1 MARSYRGARGGRRRV
16 PLLAGLLSGAAVA
29 QALLAVPAAAAG
41 RAAEDPP
48 GGRGP
53 TSIGNGTRDRNV
65 VFLDSP
71 THSRGHQHTRASTAG
86 GASNVEDGF
95 CRRVTN
101 CDIRQ
106 NLTVVIGAAAS

>member
-16 PLLAGLLSGAAVA
+16 PLLAGLLSGAVIT
-29 QALLAVPAAAAG
+29 QALLALPAAAAG
-41 RAAEDPP
+41 RAAQDPP

-53 TSIGNGTRDRNV
+53 ASIGNGTRDRNV

>member
-1 MARSYRGARGGRRRV
+1 MALSYRGARGRRV
-16 PLLAGLLSGAAVA
+16 PLLAGLLSGAAIT
-29 QALLAVPAAAAG
+29 QALLAVPAAAAR

-53 TSIGNGTRDRNV
+53 SSIGNGTRDRNV

-71 THSRGHQHTRASTAG
+71 SHLRGHQHTRASTAG

-101 CDIRQ
+101 CTIRQ